1 MCLIKLILGLICF
14 DHGVAWKQILV
25 LRQQIIR
32 RRLVKVGRWQREVAV
47 APSAIRI
54 TCRNLEIVP
63 PCLVT
68 LFVLPNS
75 EPQGTLWDDRR

>member
-32 RRLVKVGRWQREVAV
+32 RRLVKVGRWQ
-47 APSAIRI
+47 
-54 TCRNLEIVP
+54 
-63 PCLVT
+63 
-68 LFVLPNS
+68 
-75 EPQGTLWDDRR
+75 